1 MRRKIPI
8 REKAHRSGPQS
19 DGCIEM
25 IEYTDSIL
33 IKLKPGD
40 RKRIYRRMEEA
51 GIDNMSAFMRK
62 MAIDGYV
69 IKLDLSDINEF
80 SRILRINANNLNQY
94 AKKANQ
100 TGNIY
105 LEDIKE
111 LQKQQEELWK
121 ALKEFLKQLSTLT

>member
-1 MRRKIPI
+1 
-8 REKAHRSGPQS
+8 
-19 DGCIEM
+19 M

-40 RKRIYRRMEEA
+40 RKKIYRRMEEA
-51 GIDNMSAFMRK
+51 GMDNMSAFMRK

-69 IKLDLSDINEF
+69 IRLDLSDINEF
-80 SRILRINANNLNQY
+80 SRLLRINANNLNQY

-105 LEDIKE
+105 MEDIKE
-111 LQKQQEELWK
+111 LQKQQEELWI
-121 ALKEFLKQLSTLT
+121 ALKEFLKPLSTLT